1 MPKLAVN
8 AQCNELQHIPR
19 RWKRPRRRGRI
30 FSAAALLWVRLP
42 SVGEVERDEQTAAT
56 YHQAV
61 VVAHKSNPPGHSGNL
76 PVNTHTVV
84 TYP

>member
-1 MPKLAVN
+1 MHSAMNCSTFHAGGKGHEDEVGFSP
-8 AQCNELQHIPR
+8 QPR
-19 RWKRPRRRGRI
+19 SCG
-30 FSAAALLWVRLP
+30 VRLP

-61 VVAHKSNPPGHSGNL
+61 VVAHKSNPPGLSGNL

-84 TYP
+84 TYH